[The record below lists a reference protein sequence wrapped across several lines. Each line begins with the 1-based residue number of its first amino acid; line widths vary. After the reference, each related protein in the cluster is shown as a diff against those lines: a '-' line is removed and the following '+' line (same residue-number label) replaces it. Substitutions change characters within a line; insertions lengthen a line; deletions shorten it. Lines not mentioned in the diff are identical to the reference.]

1 MYINQQKIIFSRNGM
16 TLVSSVSGT
25 AKSLPID
32 DVDLAILENLC
43 VSENITESLDTYIAQ
58 IARHPI
64 IANGFPSISKENLNQ
79 RIQHYIDAGIL
90 LKQPTGDPAV
100 ITPKRINELNF
111 DVHKVDLEDE
121 LRMGTHAAISLH
133 ANGMCFWSSTAQEFV
148 KINALEAV
156 LVTAFSSGRTVASLF
171 SDKAYLG
178 FDDTSILKTVG
189 QLKALGVLADK
200 KETLENKKVDAI
212 PFYAQTLQTDLGTD
226 WKTLKPNGRTP
237 VYFVPHMENH
247 LPLALGVLYSA
258 LVKHNDGALLDHY
271 QFIPLN
277 FLSPKDFIFGPYRKF
292 GVGIWLFSNYMWSIE
307 VNMQVSDAV
316 KQHNPDNF
324 TIHGGPSTPDYEQ
337 ACIDFMNENASVDIA
352 VHGEGEIT
360 ITEVFESLSP
370 NKNAG
375 VTINAHKMASVT
387 GLTYRDP
394 LTKSLMRTNARE
406 RMKQPDAVPSPYL
419 SGLFDGY
426 GGRVEAAIIETN
438 RGCPYGCTFCDW
450 GSATNQKIRKFD
462 MERVEQ
468 EITWIGKNNVRVL
481 WIADANFGLYDR
493 DIEISR
499 YIIETKQK
507 YGYPQEIV
515 VNYTKNATWRLV
527 EIIKIFSEGGI
538 IGQGII
544 SIQTTDEKTL
554 EVIDRKNIRTQRYDE
569 LAKAFTD
576 LNLPLSTDLMIGL
589 PGMTVDSFLNDL
601 QRYID
606 MDISVKAYPT
616 QLLPNSPMAAPD
628 YLQKYKIQADEHGYL
643 TSTFSY
649 SEAELQTMLSLNEI
663 YMMAEGYGLLRYV
676 VRFLQWEHDIAAKR
690 FFLDILNNV
699 RAHPDRYPLVTWAVR
714 FFNKDKSM
722 PSGWWPFFEQ
732 VKLFI
737 SDTYHIDI
745 DSGLDTVLKVNA
757 AAMPDD
763 ALTYPISIEVE
774 HDFASYFIEQKA
786 AQNTLSKLATY
797 GSSNMQFADPN
808 KLATIDLEAAQYDS
822 HQYFYELHS
831 AVARPKSI

>member
-1 MYINQQKIIFSRNGM
+1 M

-32 DVDLAILENLC
+32 DVDLVMLEYLC
-43 VSENITESLDTYIAQ
+43 VDDSVFSSLETYIAQ
-58 IARHPI
+58 IVRHPI
-64 IANGFPSISKENLNQ
+64 IEKGYPSIDEANLRQ
-79 RIQHYIDAGIL
+79 RIQHYIDAGVMQ
-90 LKQPTGDPAV
+90 KEPTYDPA
-100 ITPKRINELNF
+100 IIAPKRIHELRC
-111 DVHKVDLEDE
+111 DAHRIALEDE

-133 ANGMCFWSSTAQEFV
+133 SSGMCFWSSTAQEFV
-148 KINALEAV
+148 KITALEAA
-156 LVTAFSSGRTVASLF
+156 LITAFCNSKAVSSVVSE
-171 SDKAYLG
+171 KAYLG
-178 FDDTSILKTVG
+178 LNNTSLLNLVG
-189 QLKALGVLADK
+189 QLKALGILADK
-200 KETLENKKVDAI
+200 KETLENNTAQAN
-212 PFYAQTLQTDLGTD
+212 PFYAQTDQTRVGND
-226 WKTLKPNGRTP
+226 WKTLAPNGRTP

-247 LPLALGVLYSA
+247 LPLALGVLYSSLA
-258 LVKHNDGALLDHY
+258 QHKDGALLEHY
-271 QFIPLN
+271 QLVPLN
-277 FLSPKDFIFGPYRKF
+277 YLSPKDFIFGPYRKF
-292 GVGIWLFSNYMWSIE
+292 GVGIWLFSNYMWSID

-316 KQHNPDNF
+316 KQHNPSNF

-360 ITEVFESLSP
+360 ITEVFESLSA
-370 NKNAG
+370 NKNVG
-375 VTINAHKMASVT
+375 VTINAHKMSSVA

-394 LTKSLMRTNARE
+394 LTKGLVRTSTRE
-406 RMKQPDAVPSPYL
+406 RMKQPDEVPSPYL

-462 MERVEQ
+462 MARVEE
-468 EITWIGKNNVRVL
+468 EITWIGKNNIRVL

-493 DIEISR
+493 DIDISR

-616 QLLPNSPMAAPD
+616 QLLPNSPMAAPE

-649 SEAELQTMLSLNEI
+649 SETDLRTMLYINEI
-663 YMMAEGYGLLRYV
+663 YMMAEGYGLLRYII
-676 VRFLQWEHDIAAKR
+676 RYLQWDHGINAKR
-690 FFLDILNNV
+690 FFTDILDNV
-699 RAHPDRYPLVTWAVR
+699 QSYPDRYPLITWAVH

-722 PSGWWPFFEQ
+722 PRGWQPFFEQ

-737 SDTYHIDI
+737 KDNYNIEN
-745 DSGLDTVLKVNA
+745 DSGLETVLKVNA

-763 ALTYPISIEVE
+763 ALTYPVSIEVE
-774 HDFASYFIEQKA
+774 HDFVSYFQR
-786 AQNTLSKLATY
+786 QKLAQDKREKLTTCT
-797 GSSNMQFADPN
+797 SSSIQFADPN